1 MHIDDKTV
9 CECFQRNLSLISMTT
24 QSATSHPWVA
34 SQRIRKHSGVVSVL
48 SIHSNQS
55 TTEANTET

>member
-1 MHIDDKTV
+1 
-9 CECFQRNLSLISMTT
+9 MTT

-34 SQRIRKHSGVVSVL
+34 SQRNRKHSGVVSVL

-55 TTEANTET
+55 TTEANPDA